1 MQTVCVFSGSSPG
14 ARPAYT
20 AAARDLGRELAL
32 RGLRVV
38 YGGAR
43 VGLMGELADA
53 ALEAGAHVTG
63 VIPRALLDKEIGHH
77 GLSELRV
84 TASMH
89 ERKAVM
95 ADLADGFVALPGGW
109 GTLDELAEVVTWT
122 QLGLQSKPCGLLDVE
137 DYFAGL
143 LEFLRHA
150 VAERFI
156 REEHSAL
163 IQRSSKSAPPLD
175 AMERWVPPQSGK
187 WRDMA

>member
-1 MQTVCVFSGSSPG
+1 MRTVCVFSGSSPG
-14 ARPAYT
+14 GRPEY
-20 AAARDLGRELAL
+20 AAAACDLGRELAL
-32 RGLRVV
+32 RGLGVV

-43 VGLMGELADA
+43 VGLMGEMADA
-53 ALEAGAHVTG
+53 ALAAGACVTG
-63 VIPRALLDKEIGHH
+63 VIPRALLDKEIAHH

-95 ADLADGFVALPGGW
+95 ADLSDGFVALPGGY

-137 DYFAGL
+137 GYFAGL
-143 LEFLRHA
+143 LQFVDHA

-156 REEHSAL
+156 REEHGNL
-163 IQRSSKSAPPLD
+163 IQRAAAPGPLLD
-175 AMERWVPPQSGK
+175 AMERWVPPLSEK
-187 WRDMA
+187 WLSR